1 MNTEATKRVCIFC
14 GHRTGK
20 KKVWVDFA
28 RNLGDFLGKN
38 KYILVYGGGSKGI
51 MGSVAQAAKKSG
63 AVVNGIITEKLAETE
78 PILKN
83 IDKVTVVKTLSE
95 RKEKLV
101 EKCCAVIVLPGGIGT
116 LDELFDL
123 WAKIQLGAEDKI
135 LIVVDINSYYSK
147 LLLFLRHVVDED
159 FLSADQLSKTIICQN
174 LDEVIIE
181 LNKLDVNNAKF
192 IY

>member
-1 MNTEATKRVCIFC
+1 MNTDETKRVCIFC
-14 GHRTGK
+14 GHRNGK
-20 KKVWVDFA
+20 KEVWVDFA

-38 KYILVYGGGSKGI
+38 NYSLFYGGGSKGI

-63 AVVNGIITEKLAETE
+63 SRVHAIITEKLAETE

-95 RKEKLV
+95 RKEKLM
-101 EKCCAVIVLPGGIGT
+101 ENCHAAIVLPGGIGT

-123 WAKIQLGAEDKI
+123 WAKIQLGVENKI
-135 LIVVDINSYYSK
+135 LILVDVNSYYSQ
-147 LLLFLRHVVDED
+147 LLLFLKQVVDEE
-159 FLSADQLSKTIICQN
+159 FLSEDQLSKTKICQN
-174 LDEVIIE
+174 LNEVIIE

-192 IY
+192 IS

>member
-83 IDKVTVVKTLSE
+83 IE

>member
-1 MNTEATKRVCIFC
+1 MNTDETKRVCIFC
-14 GHRTGK
+14 GHRNGK
-20 KKVWVDFA
+20 KEVWVDFA

-38 KYILVYGGGSKGI
+38 NYSLFYGGGSKGI

-63 AVVNGIITEKLAETE
+63 SRVHAIITEKLAETE

-95 RKEKLV
+95 RKEKLM
-101 EKCCAVIVLPGGIGT
+101 ENCHAAIVLPGGIGT

-123 WAKIQLGAEDKI
+123 WAKIQLGVENKI
-135 LIVVDINSYYSK
+135 LILVDVNSYYSQ
-147 LLLFLRHVVDED
+147 LLLFLRHVVDEE
-159 FLSADQLSKTIICQN
+159 FLSEDQLSKTKICQN
-174 LDEVIIE
+174 LNEVIIE

>member
-1 MNTEATKRVCIFC
+1 MNTETTKRVCIFC

-20 KKVWVDFA
+20 KEVWVEFA

-38 KYILVYGGGSKGI
+38 KYVLFYGGGSKGI
-51 MGSVAQAAKKSG
+51 MGSVALAAKRSG
-63 AVVNGIITEKLAETE
+63 ATVHGIITKKVAETE

-83 IDKVTVVKTLSE
+83 IDKVSVVKTLSE

-101 EKCCAVIVLPGGIGT
+101 ENCHAVIVLPGGIGT

-123 WAKIQLGAEDKI
+123 WAKIQLGVEDKI
-135 LIVVDINSYYSK
+135 LILADINSYYSK
-147 LLLFLRHVVDED
+147 LLLFLRHVVDEE
-159 FLSADQLSKTIICQN
+159 FLTEEQLSKTKICQN
-174 LDEVIIE
+174 LSEVIIE

-192 IY
+192 IS

>member
-20 KKVWVDFA
+20 KEVWVDFA

-38 KYILVYGGGSKGI
+38 KYVVFYGGGSKGI
-51 MGSVAQAAKKSG
+51 MGSVALAAKKSG
-63 AVVNGIITEKLAETE
+63 SRVQGIITEKLAETE

-83 IDKVTVVKTLSE
+83 IDEVTVVKTLSE

-101 EKCCAVIVLPGGIGT
+101 ENCHAAIVLPGGIGT

-123 WAKIQLGAEDKI
+123 WAKIQLGVENKI
-135 LIVVDINSYYSK
+135 LILVDLNSYYSK
-147 LLLFLRHVVDED
+147 LLLFLRHVVDEE
-159 FLSADQLSKTIICQN
+159 FLSEEQLSKTKICQN
-174 LDEVIIE
+174 LNGVITE
-181 LNKLDVNNAKF
+181 LNKLDV
-192 IY
+192 